1 MPIELAKNY
10 VGLLDEVYQNAS
22 LTSDLNSGA
31 ETIRQGAN
39 AGEFLVAKL
48 KMDGLKNYTRNS
60 GYTSGAV
67 DLSWE
72 TIKYNYDRGIK
83 FTVDAMDNEETV
95 GLSFGRL
102 GAEFERTKV
111 APEADAF
118 CFATLAGT
126 SGITSKTL
134 AKATALKTGKMVL
147 DAIVEAQN
155 TMDEAQ
161 VPTESRILY
170 ITPTLLRLAKSVEN
184 YVNVGVLDEFVKV
197 VPVPQSRFYTK
208 VDLVNDT
215 ANGDM
220 KGGFKK
226 NSDGAD
232 IHFMIVEKSAVIKH
246 DKHVA
251 SDIITP
257 AENQASDGY
266 MQKYR
271 KYGVVDVYENKVS
284 GIYCAYEGA

>member
-226 NSDGAD
+226 NSGGAD